1 MLPYEAKIS
10 PSQCT
15 FSMSGYKNPLEVR
28 LACRRNQLAGAASRA
43 LPGYL
48 CVNVVMMDKQYADA
62 FEEFCQKNPKP
73 CPVVQIITAGET
85 GCPAVAEQ
93 LDIRTDLG
101 SYDVIRNGV
110 ITESVKDVR
119 EFFTGDTVT
128 FLIGSSVSF
137 DGLLREKGYAP
148 TFGPCIF
155 MTDLDCEP
163 FDVFHGKI
171 VVTMR
176 SFLPGVTDTVA
187 EYTSHFPKCHGG
199 PLSKNDHE
207 KLGIADPHR
216 SLYPKGGQIETEEG
230 HDRLYWACGV
240 TPSIVAQNAKLPL
253 MIVHTPGHA
262 MITDIKTESLWQE
275 KSG

>member
-1 MLPYEAKIS
+1 MPEFK
-10 PSQCT
+10 T
-15 FSMSGYKNPLEVR
+15 PLEVR
-28 LACRRNQLAGAASRA
+28 LTCRENQLEGTSSRA
-43 LPGYL
+43 LSGYL
-48 CVNVVMMDKQYADA
+48 CTNIVMMDKQYADA
-62 FEEFCQKNPKP
+62 FEEFCRKNPKP
-73 CPVVQIITAGET
+73 CPLVDIIPDGEIE
-85 GCPAVAEQ
+85 CNAVAEQ

-101 SYDVIRNGV
+101 SYDVIRDGE
-110 ITESVKDVR
+110 ITGSVRDVCDL
-119 EFFTGDTVT
+119 FTEDTVT

-148 TFGPCIF
+148 SFGPCIF

-176 SFLPGVTDTVA
+176 SFLPEVTDIVA

-199 PLSKNDHE
+199 PLSKNDHA
-207 KLGIADPHR
+207 KLGIADPHK
-216 SLYPKGGQIETEEG
+216 SFYPKGGHIVTEEG

-240 TPSIVAQNAKLPL
+240 TPSIVAHNAKLPL

-262 MITDIKTESLWQE
+262 MITDIETESLWQE
-275 KSG
+275 ESV